1 MSAPQSPSQETSNK
15 PQTSEQN
22 VNLSEAIQLIC
33 HAGYPDPRM
42 NVEIDQ
48 TQVLQRVIDTLCTLS
63 MHDGLT
69 GLSNQRY
76 FKIALQREVH
86 RARRDGTPCIL
97 LMLDID
103 HFKKINDQYGHP
115 EGDRVLE
122 IVAKRLKQ
130 ELRPGDTLSRYGGEE
145 FAVILP
151 NCPLK
156 YAVQVAERLRKSI
169 SEEKILIREE
179 QSLSV
184 TLSIGAAEMKR
195 TTPPDAAQ
203 LLKAADENLY
213 KAKTGGRNQCYYE
226 APLKTEV
233 SPDERSALFQKE
245 ATKKSSTKK
254 SRSK

>member
-1 MSAPQSPSQETSNK
+1 MFAPQSQSEETSSK
-15 PQTSEQN
+15 SQTSGHK

-33 HAGYPDPRM
+33 HAGYPDPRL
-42 NVEIDQ
+42 DAALDPS
-48 TQVLQRVIDTLCTLS
+48 QVLQGVIDTLCSLS

-86 RARRDGTPCIL
+86 RARRDDTPCVL

-103 HFKKINDQYGHP
+103 HFKNINDQYGHP
-115 EGDRVLE
+115 EGDCVLE
-122 IVAKRLKQ
+122 TVAKRLKQ

-151 NCPLK
+151 NCSLK
-156 YAVQVAERLRKSI
+156 YAIQVAERLRKSI
-169 SEEKILIREE
+169 SEEKIVIQEK

-184 TLSIGAAEMKR
+184 TLSIGAAEVKR
-195 TTPPDAAQ
+195 ATAPDAAQ

-226 APLKTEV
+226 VPLRTEV
-233 SPDERSALFQKE
+233 SPDERSVLFEKK
-245 ATKKSSTKK
+245 AITKSRTEK

>member
-1 MSAPQSPSQETSNK
+1 MSAPQSPSEETPNK
-15 PQTSEQN
+15 RQTSAQD
-22 VNLSEAIQLIC
+22 VNLGEAIQLIC
-33 HAGYPDPRM
+33 HAGYPDPTLKSGS
-42 NVEIDQ
+42 DSS
-48 TQVLQRVIDTLCTLS
+48 QVLQYVIDALCTLS

-103 HFKKINDQYGHP
+103 YFKKINDQYGHP

-151 NCPLK
+151 NCPLR

-169 SEEKILIREE
+169 SEEKILIREA
-179 QSLSV
+179 QSLAI
-184 TLSIGAAEMKR
+184 TLSIGAAEMER
-195 TTPPDAAQ
+195 ATPPDAAQ

-213 KAKTGGRNQCYYE
+213 KAKKGGRNQCYYE
-226 APLKTEV
+226 APPKTEV
-233 SPDERSALFQKE
+233 SSDERSALFQK
-245 ATKKSSTKK
+245 
-254 SRSK
+254 